1 LANISTGLAFF
12 DKSLPIEIKG
22 KMIAA
27 LDKKPQT
34 EEKSLVT
41 LLKSQKIK
49 TKDIKTLSLHG
60 KIISLHVARK
70 LSGAGSAKT
79 ALRPVQTLLCPQRKV
94 CTGALV

>member
-1 LANISTGLAFF
+1 LRLGALKKFTDGHLWYLANISTGLAFF

-49 TKDIKTLSLHG
+49 TKDIKH
-60 KIISLHVARK
+60 
-70 LSGAGSAKT
+70 
-79 ALRPVQTLLCPQRKV
+79 
-94 CTGALV
+94 